1 MADYVPPQG
10 DNVVLNFTSTEFGGT
25 TLNFGAD
32 DNINYLVIDAKIACA
47 FLSDIQIQAKANVID
62 AHVNLAFN
70 SAIIIDQKHNEITV
84 NSAISAAFT
93 ASIQMVFDINFELG
107 VSRGLNSKFQAA
119 KTQSR
124 SIDSAW
130 DIAANKPIKADL
142 IFDQANPITEKLN
155 LVFEEGYSIHS
166 HLKTKFEQAQPLSA
180 YLLRLVWEEA
190 VRLKL
195 FNDVWWQQG
204 KNIAKRLLLEYQ
216 EALPADTSV
225 LAKFEQAQSISE
237 QITLDSGQGKNA
249 AVDYVIPYEE
259 TRAIYYRKHAV
270 EPWEPTKTPDYVG
283 TTTLN
288 FQCLCVDV
296 DPHNVI
302 LNFGADDCIPQIES
316 PNYWYIMN
324 KVSIVRE
331 DNGVAILA
339 TKGSASVSRDT
350 WCWSFSLTV
359 PESEITKL
367 ESTTNDPVVLVI
379 TVNGNAMRMLYE
391 QKTRTRTFANDYF
404 TITGRSPS
412 ALLDTPSSPKRAF
425 TQENERTSVQ
435 LMQAELDLVN
445 SSMVLECELIDV
457 LGWVIPADS
466 FSYSSLSPIAAIQ
479 QIAESAGGFVY
490 SSPDSEKLIIKPKY
504 KKLHWDSLV
513 FSDYDRIVP
522 ESIVTQLGTKGEQYP
537 EYNAVWLTNSK
548 NGLTVRAAIS
558 GTAADELQE
567 TTDNNLFTEDS
578 ARYKA
583 QEILAKAYLVETH
596 DFIMPIQSSI
606 GLCLPSEVFAYN
618 GEWWGVVDAVSIDFS
633 SSSTELTVNQTVTV
647 ERVNKDD

>member
-32 DNINYLVIDAKIACA
+32 DNVNYLVIDAQIACA
-47 FLSDIQIQAKANVID
+47 FLSNIQIQANPV
-62 AHVNLAFN
+62 
-70 SAIIIDQKHNEITV
+70 DQNPNEITV
-84 NSAISAAFT
+84 NSAVSVAFT

-107 VSRGLNSKFQAA
+107 INKGLGTRFNAGQQQSKQFN
-119 KTQSR
+119 
-124 SIDSAW
+124 SAW
-130 DIAANKPIKADL
+130 DIATNQPVKADL
-142 IFDQANPITEKLN
+142 IFDQAKPIAEKLN
-155 LVFEEGYSIHS
+155 LVFEEGYGIRNS
-166 HLKTKFEQAQPLSA
+166 LTTQFDQAQRLRS
-180 YLLRLVWEEA
+180 YLTALVWEEA

-195 FNDVWWQQG
+195 FNDVGWQQG

-225 LAKFEQAQSISE
+225 LAKFEQAESISE
-237 QITLDSGQGKNA
+237 QTTLDSGQGKNA

-259 TRAIYYRKHAV
+259 ARAIYYRKHAV
-270 EPWEPTKTPDYVG
+270 EPWEPAETPDYVG

-288 FQCLCVDV
+288 FQCLCTDV
-296 DPHNVI
+296 DPHNVV
-302 LNFGADDCIPQIES
+302 LNFGADDCIPQIVS
-316 PNYWYIMN
+316 PKYWYIMN

-367 ESTTNDPVVLVI
+367 ESTTNDPVVLII
-379 TVNGNAMRMLYE
+379 TVNGNVMRMLYE
-391 QKTRTRTFANDYF
+391 QKTRTRTFASDYF

-435 LMQAELDLVN
+435 LMQAELDRVN
-445 SSMVLECELIDV
+445 SSMTLECELIDV

-504 KKLHWDSLV
+504 KKLHWDTMS
-513 FSDYDRIVP
+513 FDEYDRVVP
-522 ESIVTQLGTKGEQYP
+522 ESIVTKIGTKETQYP
-537 EYNAVWLTNSK
+537 DYNAVWLTNSK
-548 NGLTVRAAIS
+548 NGATFRAWRS
-558 GTAADELQE
+558 GTAADQLQA
-567 TTDNNLFTEDS
+567 TTNNDLFTAES
-578 ARYKA
+578 ARYKGR
-583 QEILAKAYLVETH
+583 EILAKAYLVETH
-596 DFIMPIQSSI
+596 DFIMPIQTSI